1 MMGRIEIRR
10 NILEAN
16 ETLACRNRE
25 FFKANGVL
33 VVNVMAA
40 PGAGKTSTILKTI
53 EVLKDRYAFAVI
65 EGDMA
70 SRIDADVM
78 VERGIPVEQINTGNM
93 CHLDAN
99 MIMQASGK
107 FTFDTPTI
115 LFIENVGNLVCP
127 SEFSLGE
134 DLNIVIA
141 STTEGHDKP
150 YKYPSIYLRAD
161 AVLIN
166 KTDLLEAMEF
176 DRKMFC
182 DGVAAVKPMPP
193 LFEISCRT
201 GTGLDGWAQW
211 LSAECERKF
220 AQSRGKVAGR

>member
-1 MMGRIEIRR
+1 MGRIEIRR

-25 FFKANGVL
+25 FFRANGVL
-33 VVNVMAA
+33 VVNIMAA

-53 EVLKDRYAFAVI
+53 EALMGRYAVAVI

-70 SRIDADVM
+70 SRIDADAM
-78 VERGIPVEQINTGNM
+78 AERSIPVEQINTGNM
-93 CHLDAN
+93 CHLDAG
-99 MIMQASGK
+99 MIMQAAGK
-107 FTFDTPTI
+107 FVYDTPTI

-150 YKYPSIYLRAD
+150 YKYPSIYLHAD
-161 AVLIN
+161 AVIIN
-166 KTDLLEAMEF
+166 KVDLLEMMEF
-176 DRKMFC
+176 DREMFR
-182 DGVAAVKPMPP
+182 DGVAAVKPLPP

-201 GTGLDGWAQW
+201 GAGLDRWIQW

-220 AQSRGKVAGR
+220 AQYSGKVVGR